1 MTVRRTGRRRLLQV
15 AGGTVLSVGGVAA
28 AHPGIQAPGTVLGTV
43 TDRDGN
49 TVAGAT
55 VALLDGETQVAT
67 TDTDTDGTYVLTADP
82 GPYELTVEK
91 NGFAPF
97 SEAVLVE
104 DGEQV
109 TVDVT
114 LDPPAPGSV
123 FGVVTAASGDPVE
136 GAAVTLL
143 ADETVVAS
151 TETDA
156 AGQYALAAQPG
167 TYTARAVQLGF
178 ELESAVV
185 TLVSGEGVTLD
196 FTLPPGPA
204 PLPGFDTP
212 PRDLD
217 ADGLHEDVDGD
228 GRFTIFDVQVFF
240 QYLDSDPVQN
250 NPSLFDFSD
259 TGGAV
264 DVLDVQAMFD
274 LLG

>member
-1 MTVRRTGRRRLLQV
+1 VTVRRTGQRRLLQV

-49 TVAGAT
+49 AVAGAT

-91 NGFAPF
+91 DGFAPF

-123 FGVVTAASGDPVE
+123 FGVVTAASGDPAE
-136 GAAVTLL
+136 GAEVTLL

-156 AGQYALAAQPG
+156 AGQSPRPPVHRQSRE
-167 TYTARAVQLGF
+167 TRVRT
-178 ELESAVV
+178 
-185 TLVSGEGVTLD
+185 GECG
-196 FTLPPGPA
+196 G
-204 PLPGFDTP
+204 
-212 PRDLD
+212 
-217 ADGLHEDVDGD
+217 
-228 GRFTIFDVQVFF
+228 
-240 QYLDSDPVQN
+240 
-250 NPSLFDFSD
+250 D
-259 TGGAV
+259 TGVGRGRDPGSHPAAGTGTAPRV
-264 DVLDVQAMFD
+264 RHPAA
-274 LLG
+274 